1 MGGKGKKAHRALLK
15 KNTHNPRQAGHRPA
29 DSNPAK
35 SPNMVATMKSTSPC
49 VNVAPSHE
57 EIAVEAEVL
66 WRQEGC
72 PKGRDEAIWLEAE
85 RQLLQV
91 ARTYRNEQDEK
102 AVSDPL
108 SRLDLNSDDVMGE
121 LEELF
126 PAQTGKEP
134 TSL

>member
-1 MGGKGKKAHRALLK
+1 M
-15 KNTHNPRQAGHRPA
+15 QAGHRPA
-29 DSNPAK
+29 DSNLAE
-35 SPNMVATMKSTSPC
+35 SPNVVAAMKSTSSC

-72 PKGRDEAIWLEAE
+72 PKDRDEAIWLEAE

-102 AVSDPL
+102 ALSDPL
-108 SRLDLNSDDVMGE
+108 SRLDLKSDDVMGE

>member
-1 MGGKGKKAHRALLK
+1 MIAA
-15 KNTHNPRQAGHRPA
+15 
-29 DSNPAK
+29 
-35 SPNMVATMKSTSPC
+35 MKSTSSC

-57 EIAVEAEVL
+57 EIAAEAEVL

-72 PKGRDEAIWLEAE
+72 PRDRDEAIWLDAE
-85 RQLLQV
+85 RQLLRV

-102 AVSDPL
+102 ALSDPL
-108 SRLDLNSDDVMGE
+108 SRLDLKSDDVMGE

>member
-1 MGGKGKKAHRALLK
+1 MGGTERKAHRALLK
-15 KNTHNPRQAGHRPA
+15 KHTYRPMQAGHRPA
-29 DSNPAK
+29 VSNLAE
-35 SPNMVATMKSTSPC
+35 SPNVVTAMKSTSSS

-57 EIAVEAEVL
+57 GIAVEAERL

-72 PKGRDEAIWLEAE
+72 PKDRDEAIWLEAE
-85 RQLLQV
+85 RQLAQE
-91 ARTYRNEQDEK
+91 ARTCRNEQDEK
-102 AVSDPL
+102 ALSDPI
-108 SRLDLNSDDVMGE
+108 SRLDLKSDDVMGE